1 MLDFMYI
8 SRMDYEKAIIG
19 SDLDLLDD
27 MRLHGEKIIGYFS
40 TSDKKIGFPFLGD
53 HSQIK
58 NLPPD
63 VKLVVAV
70 DDPDFRR
77 YMKNEF
83 SNLLSGYISPLAR
96 ISSSTKIK
104 MNSVVYPH
112 SYISAQVELGELVKI
127 SVGTQV
133 HHECNVG
140 DFSVIGPRSLVLGRV
155 RIGQNTFIGAGT
167 CISPNTF
174 IGSDVTVGM
183 GSNILKD
190 VNDNTKVWGNPAKPQ

>member
-1 MLDFMYI
+1 MYI

-58 NLPPD
+58 NLPSN

-112 SYISAQVELGELVKI
+112 SYISAQVDLGELVKI

-133 HHECNVG
+133 HHECKVG
-140 DFSVIGPRSLVLGRV
+140 DFSVIGPRSLILGKV

-167 CISPNTF
+167 CISPNTN

-183 GSNILKD
+183 GSNVLKD